1 MKVGTTKKNQIIP
14 KPEKRKEKKGKGRKE
29 KKRKEKH
36 QTDRLSVIKQ
46 AKAAE
51 DVQGMGEL
59 QKVSRNIIRAGTVEM
74 TMETPQ
80 STKGQSV
87 HICNPSTQ
95 EARQEDVRL
104 SSVMAT

>member
-1 MKVGTTKKNQIIP
+1 MEPQKKIRLLQSQ
-14 KPEKRKEKKGKGRKE
+14 KKE
-29 KKRKEKH
+29 KKRKAP
-36 QTDRLSVIKQ
+36 DRLSVIKQ

-59 QKVSRNIIRAGTVEM
+59 HKVSRNIISAGTVEM
-74 TMETPQ
+74 TMETHQ

-95 EARQEDVRL
+95 EARQENVRL